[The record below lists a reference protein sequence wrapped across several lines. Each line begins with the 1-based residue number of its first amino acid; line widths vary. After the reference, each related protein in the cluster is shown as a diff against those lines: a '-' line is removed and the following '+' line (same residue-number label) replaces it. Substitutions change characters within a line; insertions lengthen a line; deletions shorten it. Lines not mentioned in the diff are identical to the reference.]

1 MEGRKK
7 IMKKN
12 MQKISAAVLAGAL
25 LIPAAIPQTADAAA
39 AKIKIYIDGVELTTR
54 QAPIAQG
61 NRTLVPLRGIFEAL
75 NAQVNWNQ
83 KTQTIT
89 AYRGG
94 NTVTLK
100 IGSKAATVNGN
111 NVTLDVPARAING
124 NTVVPLRFIGESL
137 GQNVNWNPTSQSV
150 VITTTSD
157 LKAPSSVTASNLGQY
172 GDGRDLRVAF
182 NKSSDESYVD
192 HYRVFVVK
200 SGSASSFNLT
210 SATNTNNFTTIMPD
224 GSNPTFTF
232 NAQSKDTSG
241 ETLKSG
247 QPYQVFVLA
256 VGNEFA
262 SGKAVLSSASSA
274 VTLSGNPAG
283 AAPTAVRAADVAD
296 NGDGR
301 DLNVSFTRP
310 QDESRVSGYSVFV
323 VKTAN
328 ASSFNLA
335 AANAVP
341 AANMT
346 SVAKGSSSVTLTS
359 ASRDTSGELIRSGVP
374 YTVFVM
380 ANSSSNVATNNA
392 LSVASSSLTLS
403 MSGSDVSATNIAASD
418 VNDYGDGRDLRVTFD
433 RATNEGVVSQYRIM
447 VVKDSRASAFN
458 INAANSLPAAN
469 YTTVTKNGA
478 NIAQT
483 LSSSTRDTDG
493 DLIRNGTTYRV
504 YVLTVGAGTS
514 SSTNILSSSSQP
526 ITLGGNN
533 VGTALTPS
541 LTDAGNAGDGRDLLV
556 TFGRASDESSIS
568 EYRVMVVKSA
578 SAANFGLSS
587 AISVPSTNY
596 TMLPRTG
603 ANQSTFLNTSTRD
616 VNGEPIRSG
625 VAYRV
630 FVLAVGTG
638 NSNNA
643 SNYSLSG
650 VSNAVTLADGTSAV
664 GATNVAAGVKSQTGN
679 ASDVEV
685 TFTRSSSETD
695 VSEYR
700 ILAVPS
706 SQSGSYSLANANAA
720 VSYTTVA
727 AGGSGQVR
735 QALNASSRDVNGNLI
750 SNNGAYRFFVLTVS
764 KSGVNA
770 LSDRSNEISL
780 SEAGAPAAT
789 NVRTSASGPNVTV
802 SFSKPTSE
810 VGTAYYNVMLVPTN
824 KAGSFTL
831 AQANVA
837 SNSQRSNGEN
847 VTFGINGSVNR
858 DAFGD
863 PLQVGVAYRAFV
875 LSIADGS
882 RATSNSLSENVNN
895 DFFLTN

>member
-1 MEGRKK
+1 
-7 IMKKN
+7 MKKN
-12 MQKISAAVLAGAL
+12 MKKVSAALLAGAL
-25 LIPAAIPQTADAAA
+25 LIPAAIPQTADAA

-89 AYRGG
+89 AYKGG

-100 IGSKAATVNGN
+100 IGSTAATVNGD
-111 NVTLDVPARAING
+111 NVKLDVPARAING
-124 NTVVPLRFIGESL
+124 NTVVPLRFIGEAL
-137 GQNVNWNPTSQSV
+137 GQNVNWNAASQSV
-150 VITTTSD
+150 IITTTAD
-157 LKAPSSVTASNLGQY
+157 LQAPSSVTASNLGQY
-172 GDGRDLRVAF
+172 GDGRDLRVTF
-182 NKSSDESYVD
+182 TKSPDESYVD
-192 HYRVFVVK
+192 HYRLFVVK
-200 SGSASSFNLT
+200 SGSAS
-210 SATNTNNFTTIMPD
+210 
-224 GSNPTFTF
+224 TF
-232 NAQSKDTSG
+232 NANRAISTSSYTTVLPNGSNQNFTLTAQAKDTDG
-241 ETLKSG
+241 QALKAG
-247 QPYQVFVLA
+247 QPYQVFA
-256 VGNEFA
+256 MAIGNNYA
-262 SGKAVLSSASSA
+262 GGKVQLSSPSAA
-274 VTLSGNPAG
+274 VTLSGNA
-283 AAPTAVRAADVAD
+283 AASAPTAVRATDVAD

-310 QDESRVSGYSVFV
+310 QDESGLSNYSVFV

-328 ASSFNLA
+328 ASSFNLP

-341 AANMT
+341 AANLT
-346 SVAKGSSSVTLTS
+346 TVAKGSSSATLTS
-359 ASRDTSGELIRSGVP
+359 ASRDTSGDLIRSGVS

-380 ANSSSNVATNNA
+380 ANSTSNVASNNM
-392 LSVASSSLTLS
+392 LSAASAPLTLS
-403 MSGSDVSATNIAASD
+403 LSGSDVSATNVSASD

-433 RATNEGVVSQYRIM
+433 RATNESAVSQYRIM

-458 INAANSLPAAN
+458 INSANSLPSAN
-469 YTTVTKNGA
+469 YTAVNKNGS
-478 NIAQT
+478 NLVQT
-483 LSSSTRDTDG
+483 LSASARDTDG
-493 DLIRNGTTYRV
+493 DLIRNGTAYRV

-514 SSTNILSSSSQP
+514 TSTNILSNVSQP

-541 LTDAGNAGDGRDLLV
+541 LSDAGNYGDGRDLLV

-578 SAANFGLSS
+578 SASNFGLSS
-587 AISVPSTNY
+587 AIGVASGNY
-596 TMLPRTG
+596 TVLPRTG
-603 ANQSTFLNTSTRD
+603 SNQSTFLNASTRD

-630 FVLAVGTG
+630 YVLAVGNG
-638 NSNNA
+638 NSNNT

-650 VSNAVTLADGTSAV
+650 VSNAVTLADGASSVA
-664 GATNVAAGVKSQTGN
+664 GATNVAATVSNQTGN

-685 TFTRSSSETD
+685 TFTRSSSESD

-720 VSYTTVA
+720 SSYTTVA
-727 AGGSGQVR
+727 AGGSGQAR

-750 SNNGAYRFFVLTVS
+750 SNNGAYRFYVLTVS
-764 KSGVNA
+764 KSGGNV
-770 LSDRSNEISL
+770 LSDRSNEVSL
-780 SEAGAPAAT
+780 SEAGAPVAT
-789 NVRTSASGPNVTV
+789 NVRTSASGSSVTV
-802 SFSKPTSE
+802 SFTKPANSA
-810 VGTAYYNVMLVPTN
+810 GTAYYNVMLVPTN
-824 KAGSFTL
+824 AAASFTL
-831 AQANVA
+831 ANANVS
-837 SNSQRSNGEN
+837 SNSQRSYGEN
-847 VTFGINGSVNR
+847 VTFGLNATYNR
-858 DAFGD
+858 DAFGN
-863 PLQVGVAYRAFV
+863 PLQSGVAYRAFV

-882 RATSNSLSENVNN
+882 RATSNSLSENTNN

>member
-1 MEGRKK
+1 
-7 IMKKN
+7 MKKN
-12 MQKISAAVLAGAL
+12 MKKVSAALLAGAL
-25 LIPAAIPQTADAAA
+25 LIPAAIPQTADAA

-89 AYRGG
+89 AYKGG

-100 IGSKAATVNGN
+100 IGSTAATVNGSS
-111 NVTLDVPARAING
+111 VKLDVPARAING

-137 GQNVNWNPTSQSV
+137 GQNVNWNAASQSV
-150 VITTTSD
+150 IITTTAD
-157 LKAPSSVTASNLGQY
+157 LQAPSSVTATNLGQY

-182 NKSSDESYVD
+182 TKSPDESYVD

-200 SGSASSFNLT
+200 SGSAS
-210 SATNTNNFTTIMPD
+210 
-224 GSNPTFTF
+224 TF
-232 NAQSKDTSG
+232 NANRAIGTSSYTTVLPNGSNQNFTLTAQAKDTDG
-241 ETLKSG
+241 QTLRAG
-247 QPYQVFVLA
+247 QAYQVFA
-256 VGNEFA
+256 MAIGNNYA
-262 SGKAVLSSASSA
+262 GGKVQLSSPSSS
-274 VTLSGNPAG
+274 VTLSGN
-283 AAPTAVRAADVAD
+283 AAASAPSAVRATDVAD

-310 QDESRVSGYSVFV
+310 QDESGVSNYSVFV
-323 VKTAN
+323 VKSAN
-328 ASSFNLA
+328 ASSFNLTS
-335 AANAVP
+335 ANAVP
-341 AANMT
+341 AANLT
-346 SVAKGSSSVTLTS
+346 TVAKGSSSVTLTS
-359 ASRDTSGELIRSGVP
+359 ASRDTSGDPIRSGVP

-380 ANSSSNVATNNA
+380 ANSTSNVAANN
-392 LSVASSSLTLS
+392 TLS
-403 MSGSDVSATNIAASD
+403 AASASVTLSLSGSDVSATNVSTSD

-433 RATNEGVVSQYRIM
+433 RATNESAVSQYRIM
-447 VVKDSRASAFN
+447 VVKDSKASAFN
-458 INAANSLPAAN
+458 INSANSLPSAN
-469 YTTVTKNGA
+469 YTAVNKNGS
-478 NIAQT
+478 NIVQT
-483 LSSSTRDTDG
+483 LSASARDTDG
-493 DLIRNGTTYRV
+493 DLIRNGTAYRV

-514 SSTNILSSSSQP
+514 TSTNILSSVSQP

-541 LTDAGNAGDGRDLLV
+541 LSDAGNYGDGRDLLV

-578 SAANFGLSS
+578 SASNFGLSS
-587 AISVPSTNY
+587 AIGVASGNY
-596 TMLPRTG
+596 TVLPRTG
-603 ANQSTFLNTSTRD
+603 SNQSTFLNASTRD

-630 FVLAVGTG
+630 FVLAVGSG
-638 NSNNA
+638 NTNNT

-664 GATNVAAGVKSQTGN
+664 GATNVAASVSNKTGN

-685 TFTRSSSETD
+685 TFTRSSTESD

-720 VSYTTVA
+720 SSYTTVA

-735 QALNASSRDVNGNLI
+735 QALNASSRDVNGNLV
-750 SNNGAYRFFVLTVS
+750 SNNGAYRFYVLTVS
-764 KSGVNA
+764 KNGANV
-770 LSDRSNEISL
+770 LSDRSNEVSL
-780 SEAGAPAAT
+780 SEAGAPVAT
-789 NVRTSASGPNVTV
+789 NVRTSASGSNVTV
-802 SFSKPTSE
+802 SFTKPADSA
-810 VGTAYYNVMLVPTN
+810 GTAYYNVMLVPTN
-824 KAGSFTL
+824 AASSFTL
-831 AQANVA
+831 ANANVS
-837 SNSQRSNGEN
+837 SNSQRSYGEN
-847 VTFGINGSVNR
+847 VTFGLNASYNR
-858 DAFGD
+858 DAFGN
-863 PLQVGVAYRAFV
+863 PLQSGVAYRAFV
-875 LSIADGS
+875 LSIADGT
-882 RATSNSLSENVNN
+882 RATSNSLSENTNN